1 MAGASS
7 SLIDVCQERS
17 LDLLRRA
24 ITPSGFVASVDFEG
38 YRFVWA
44 RDACITVLGA
54 CASGQPELLD
64 ASRRTLETLAAHQ
77 SQLGQIPNAVWPERG
92 YWDWGEAGCT
102 DASCWFVVALER
114 YVRATGDTDTLRKLW
129 PHAREAFGWLRYQD
143 ATGFGLVDS
152 PEAGDWIDSTLSRSG
167 KVLHVN
173 VLYAAAARALMA
185 MASQVDERIDVPSD
199 IPSRINTL
207 FWPQQEEDYTALLM
221 GPEHGGRDL
230 ASLHHASLSAFRE
243 AARPD
248 RGYYLSH
255 VTIGSF
261 ADVCDVLGNTL
272 AVLFRIAGEER
283 AGRVLDYL
291 EGAAVTDPYPAK
303 SFPEPI
309 TPEHDRWGMLK
320 AEAERHQPE
329 RWQATPNRYHNGA
342 VWPFIGGFYV
352 TALQQA
358 GRQAEAART
367 LERLAEANRLGRD
380 GDWEF
385 REWLAGD
392 TGEPLGAARQVWNA
406 ATYVLAW
413 NAVQGRDVVAL

>member
-7 SLIDVCQERS
+7 SLIALCQERS

-24 ITPSGFVASVDFEG
+24 ITPSGFVASLDFAG

-64 ASRRTLETLAAHQ
+64 ASRRTLETLATHQ

-102 DASCWFVVALER
+102 DASCWFVVALGR
-114 YVRATGDTDTLRKLW
+114 YVRATGDT
-129 PHAREAFGWLRYQD
+129 ARPREWLPPGAGASGWVGNRG
-143 ATGFGLVDS
+143 AAGFGVVAS
-152 PEAGDWIDSTLSRSG
+152 PEAGDWLAWTLCRSG
-167 KVLHVN
+167 MVLSVN
-173 VLYAAAARALMA
+173 GLYAAAARALET
-185 MASQVDERIDVPSD
+185 MASQLGERVDVSSD

-207 FWPQQEEDYTALLM
+207 FWPQQEEAYTALLM

-352 TALQQA
+352 AALQQA

-392 TGEPLGAARQVWNA
+392 TG
-406 ATYVLAW
+406 
-413 NAVQGRDVVAL
+413 